1 MRSTKAE
8 AAEWLELAATLARG
22 PADSFPMT
30 ALTDQLFATYGCVVS
45 WNFMNADGSFG
56 FEMRDRI
63 PGFPPEGEDEVW
75 QERGMASHP
84 IFRWYATTRQ
94 PWPMTIDRVP
104 AALSPPEF
112 ATLRELLAP
121 FGLEHQLTMP
131 YRYWDGAMHL
141 FVLARADDDFSDQ
154 ELQVAGWIQ
163 PLVMMLERQASVC
176 DRAGPPVAGEL
187 TCRELAVLQLLREGH
202 TAVSIGH
209 QLAIS
214 PRTVHTH
221 LSSLYR
227 KLGVTDRLG
236 AVLAAQELGLVAVR
250 GDAGSVPVNG
260 ARARGSA
267 SRGRLH
273 SGVREA
279 AVVSHL
285 APSPHC
291 HGGSGPGDEPS
302 VN

>member
-8 AAEWLELAATLARG
+8 AADWLDLVATLARG
-22 PADSFPMT
+22 PADSFPLT

-45 WNFMNADGSFG
+45 WNFINADGSFG
-56 FEMRDRI
+56 FEMRDQI
-63 PGFPPEGEDEVW
+63 PGYPPAGEEELW

-84 IFRWYATTRQ
+84 IFRWYAATRQ
-94 PWPMTIDRVP
+94 PWPTTIDRVP
-104 AALSPPEF
+104 AAFSPPEF
-112 ATLRELLAP
+112 TTLRELLTP

-141 FVLARADDDFSDQ
+141 FVLARGDDDYSDQ
-154 ELQVAGWIQ
+154 ELHVAGWIQ

-176 DRAGPPVAGEL
+176 GRAGQPIEGGL

-209 QLAIS
+209 QLSIS
-214 PRTVHTH
+214 HRTVHTH

-236 AVLAAQELGLVAVR
+236 AVLAAQELGLVPVQV
-250 GDAGSVPVNG
+250 DAGSLGMNG
-260 ARARGSA
+260 TRARGSA
-267 SRGRLH
+267 SSGRLH
-273 SGVREA
+273 SGAREA

-285 APSPHC
+285 ASSPRITSPPAA
-291 HGGSGPGDEPS
+291 G
-302 VN
+302 